1 MDQNTV
7 NSLAGAKSETQT
19 LCEFLAGL
27 RYEQIPLDVVAR
39 TEDFFLDWLG
49 SGLAGKGS
57 RPVLVLEQFAK
68 AMGPATGPSE
78 ILTTRGRTSP
88 FFAALINGA
97 ASHVVGR
104 RLSSRF
110 RGEVLFVMNAQF
122 LGPYDIAPRGH
133 PNDGRVEVL
142 KVASSMSW
150 RVRRRALQRALTGTH
165 VPHPLISTSVVSTSP
180 LEVVFERPLDVWLD
194 GTKWLRTRSV
204 TFTVEADALE
214 VFA

>member
-1 MDQNTV
+1 MTIRRGESWGSAV
-7 NSLAGAKSETQT
+7 EPP
-19 LCEFLAGL
+19 AGL
-27 RYEQIPLDVVAR
+27 TVVRDGAELGRYVTERRRQGTKPDHVGIAAGDLAR
-39 TEDFFLDWLG
+39 TMGGGTPWRFNG
-49 SGLAGKGS
+49 VVVKGLIDIVRVEAEGE
-57 RPVLVLEQFAK
+57 VAC
-68 AMGPATGPSE
+68 
-78 ILTTRGRTSP
+78 
-88 FFAALINGA
+88 A

>member
-1 MDQNTV
+1 MTIRKGENWGSAVEPPPGLTV
-7 NSLAGAKSETQT
+7 LRDGAELGRYVTERRRQGTNLDHVGIAAGD
-19 LCEFLAGL
+19 L
-27 RYEQIPLDVVAR
+27 AR
-39 TEDFFLDWLG
+39 TMGGGTPGRFNG
-49 SGLAGKGS
+49 VVVKGLIEIVGVEADGK
-57 RPVLVLEQFAK
+57 VAW
-68 AMGPATGPSE
+68 
-78 ILTTRGRTSP
+78 
-88 FFAALINGA
+88 A

-104 RLSSRF
+104 RLTSRL

-165 VPHPLISTSVVSTSP
+165 VPHPLISTAVVSTSP
-180 LEVVFERPLDVWLD
+180 HEVVFERPLDLWLD
-194 GTKWLRTRSV
+194 GTKWLRTRSA